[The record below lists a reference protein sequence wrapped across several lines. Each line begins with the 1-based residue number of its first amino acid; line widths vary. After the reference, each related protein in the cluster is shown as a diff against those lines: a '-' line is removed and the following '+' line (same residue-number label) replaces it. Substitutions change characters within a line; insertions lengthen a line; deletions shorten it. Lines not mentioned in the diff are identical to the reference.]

1 MCFHRDS
8 LTLDK
13 LSNVGMQT
21 EISLLFFQRK
31 LKEEKVMDTTLMYQR
46 EVFEL
51 QKTLQQALI
60 RQKELVEQ
68 AYALKRKVAL
78 LGGDE
83 KQLEMD
89 I

>member
-1 MCFHRDS
+1 MEREPYWDYMGRR
-8 LTLDK
+8 LREPT
-13 LSNVGMQT
+13 
-21 EISLLFFQRK
+21 
-31 LKEEKVMDTTLMYQR
+31 VMGDNDLYKR

-60 RQKELVEQ
+60 RQKELVDQ

-83 KQLEMD
+83 RQLEMD
-89 I
+89 L

>member
-1 MCFHRDS
+1 MEREPYWNYMGRR
-8 LTLDK
+8 
-13 LSNVGMQT
+13 LS
-21 EISLLFFQRK
+21 ESIS
-31 LKEEKVMDTTLMYQR
+31 MDTTLMYQR

-68 AYALKRKVAL
+68 AYALKRKITL

-83 KQLEMD
+83 KQFEMN

>member
-1 MCFHRDS
+1 
-8 LTLDK
+8 
-13 LSNVGMQT
+13 
-21 EISLLFFQRK
+21 
-31 LKEEKVMDTTLMYQR
+31 MDTSLMYQR
-46 EVFEL
+46 EVYEL

-68 AYALKRKVAL
+68 AYALKRKVSL

-83 KQLEMD
+83 KQFEMN

>member
-1 MCFHRDS
+1 MKRESYWDFM
-8 LTLDK
+8 
-13 LSNVGMQT
+13 G
-21 EISLLFFQRK
+21 RK
-31 LKEEKVMDTTLMYQR
+31 LRESMPMDTTLMYQR

-51 QKTLQQALI
+51 QKTLQEALI

-78 LGGDE
+78 LGGEE

-89 I
+89 F

>member
-1 MCFHRDS
+1 MVEREREPYWDYMGRRLNEAVS
-8 LTLDK
+8 
-13 LSNVGMQT
+13 
-21 EISLLFFQRK
+21 
-31 LKEEKVMDTTLMYQR
+31 MDTTMMYQR

-68 AYALKRKVAL
+68 AYALRRKVAL

>member
-1 MCFHRDS
+1 MEREPYWNYMGRRLNES
-8 LTLDK
+8 
-13 LSNVGMQT
+13 
-21 EISLLFFQRK
+21 IP
-31 LKEEKVMDTTLMYQR
+31 MDTTLMYQK

-68 AYALKRKVAL
+68 AYALKRKITL

-83 KQLEMD
+83 KQFEMN

>member
-1 MCFHRDS
+1 
-8 LTLDK
+8 
-13 LSNVGMQT
+13 
-21 EISLLFFQRK
+21 
-31 LKEEKVMDTTLMYQR
+31 MDTTMMYQR
-46 EVFEL
+46 EIFEL

-68 AYALKRKVAL
+68 AYALKRKIAL

-83 KQLEMD
+83 NQLEMD